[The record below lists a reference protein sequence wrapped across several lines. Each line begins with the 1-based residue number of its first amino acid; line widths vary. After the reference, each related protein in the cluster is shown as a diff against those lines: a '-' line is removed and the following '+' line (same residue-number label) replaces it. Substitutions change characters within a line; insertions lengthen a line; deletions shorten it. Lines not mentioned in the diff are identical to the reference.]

1 MSHDLDQLV
10 RSLRPEDPNRVTEL
24 FPPAIR
30 DELYEHIVSPEPPIR
45 AHGAEQPN
53 RLHRHRFRRPT
64 RAGILLAA
72 VVAAGAV
79 AAGAGAV
86 SLFSA
91 ATGIQV
97 NAGDRNARAIGIGQQ
112 IAMGAH
118 DEVSV
123 GVNLT
128 RDIAFAPGYESW
140 KARTIAF
147 QTSLGPGPPPKGHA
161 YISSSALRWQVA
173 ASAVCSWL
181 NYYIA
186 SQAAGNTAAATSA
199 AAQVRAAPS
208 WPAITGYD
216 RPIGLEPA
224 VAAIGAGDAKLVQ
237 ALIDTGQASA
247 NCGATGPF
255 PPAGMSSADQYAKG
269 VAAQQLGQR
278 EITTDPIAR
287 RLGIGATPSAAP
299 PPSGG

>member
-1 MSHDLDQLV
+1 MSDPTDFLIALLDVGAATPAVGDAGDEQVRAALEREINGRRRSGRRIRLPFGTRSIALIPAALLV
-10 RSLRPEDPNRVTEL
+10 T
-24 FPPAIR
+24 
-30 DELYEHIVSPEPPIR
+30 
-45 AHGAEQPN
+45 
-53 RLHRHRFRRPT
+53 
-64 RAGILLAA
+64 AA
-72 VVAAGAV
+72 TAAAAGT
-79 AAGAGAV
+79 
-86 SLFSA
+86 FSA
-91 ATGIQV
+91 ATGIEV
-97 NAGDRNARAIGIGQQ
+97 NASDPNAQAIGTGQA

-140 KARTIAF
+140 KAGTIAF
-147 QTSLGPGPPPKGHA
+147 QTSLGPGAPPKGHA

-186 SQAAGNTAAATSA
+186 SQAASNTAAATSA
-199 AAQVRAAPS
+199 AARVTAAPN

-216 RPIGLEPA
+216 FPIGLGPT

-237 ALIDTGQASA
+237 ALIDTGQASS

-255 PPAGMSSADQYAKG
+255 PPAGMSAADQYAKG

-278 EITTDPIAR
+278 EIATDPVAR
-287 RLGIGATPSAAP
+287 RLGISATPSAAP